1 MLQIDNFLKNNN
13 FSEAI
18 NICDQFQMDNLS
30 LILQKLSGINK
41 PETKNIKVM
50 LLCNWCSTESLT
62 NLWNKM
68 SMKNGKWN
76 DIKLVLTNPDY
87 WVIINAPPEH
97 AQFDKKRTIVFR
109 MEPCMS
115 KRPQIWKE
123 WSDISSKDFLKVLK
137 HETGDY
143 NNCEWHLSKTYNELL
158 LYSPIKTRV
167 ISTVLSGK
175 YGDIGQI
182 KRVDFVK
189 FLDSKNFEI
198 DVYGDNKWEYK
209 NFKNPLPYHK
219 KDDAIFPYK
228 YTFNCENNSIFNYFT
243 EKLIDGI
250 LGECLT
256 FYWGCPNISEYID
269 PRAYVQLGLSNFEKD
284 YEIITTAIKED
295 WYTKR
300 LPFIK
305 EAKIK
310 ILNDLQFFPRLEK
323 ILSDFNG
330 SSASAS
336 TS

>member
-30 LILQKLSGINK
+30 LILQQLSGITK
-41 PETKNIKVM
+41 PENKNIKVM
-50 LLCNWCSTESLT
+50 LLCNWCSSEALM
-62 NLWNKM
+62 NQWNKM
-68 SMKNGKWN
+68 SKKNGRWN
-76 DIKLVLTNPDY
+76 DIQLVLTNPDF
-87 WVIINAPPEH
+87 WVIINAPPDNV
-97 AQFDKKRTIVFR
+97 QFDKKRTLVFR
-109 MEPCMS
+109 MEPCMA
-115 KRPQIWKE
+115 KRPQLWKE
-123 WSDISSKDFLKVLK
+123 WADTPSKDFLRVFK

-158 LYSPIKTRV
+158 LYSPVKTRV
-167 ISTVLSGK
+167 LSTVLSGK

-189 FLDSKNFEI
+189 FLDSKNLEI
-198 DVYGDNKWEYK
+198 DVFGDNKWEYK

-228 YTFNCENNSIFNYFT
+228 YTFNCENNSIYNYFT

-256 FYWGCPNISEYID
+256 FYWGCPNIPEYID

-284 YEIITTAIKED
+284 YELITTAIKED
-295 WYTKR
+295 WYTQR

-310 ILNDLQFFPRLEK
+310 ILNELQFFPRLEK
-323 ILSDFNG
+323 ILSDFN
-330 SSASAS
+330 S
-336 TS
+336 THTSD